1 MAQKVR
7 PEGKKGLDVV
17 RARAAGIVLVRFVRD
32 ESPFQKGQ
40 TKECLP
46 AEAEKFVRQG
56 AAEYAEDEE

>member
-7 PEGKKGLDVV
+7 AEGKRGLEVA

-32 ESPFQKGQ
+32 ESPFQRGQ

-46 AEAEKFVRQG
+46 SEAEKFVRQG
-56 AAEYAEDEE
+56 AAEYEEEEE